1 MLGEHVTINQTL
13 VVTVFSMAIVFISL
27 LAISFILDIFRM
39 TLSGE
44 GKKNKEEIK
53 PAPIMNEKP
62 QETKENEEELVAVIT
77 AALVASL
84 GKSVD
89 GLLVKNIRRIPDSEP
104 AWTKAGRLE
113 LMR

>member
-1 MLGEHVTINQTL
+1 MLGEHVTMNQTL
-13 VVTVFSMAIVFISL
+13 VVTVFSMAIVFLSL
-27 LAISFILDIFRM
+27 LAISFILDIFKVTM
-39 TLSGE
+39 SGK

-53 PAPIMNEKP
+53 PDTIIKEKP

-77 AALVASL
+77 AALAASL

-89 GLLVKNIRRIPDSEP
+89 GLIVKNIRRIPDSEP
-104 AWTKAGRLE
+104 AWIKAGRLE